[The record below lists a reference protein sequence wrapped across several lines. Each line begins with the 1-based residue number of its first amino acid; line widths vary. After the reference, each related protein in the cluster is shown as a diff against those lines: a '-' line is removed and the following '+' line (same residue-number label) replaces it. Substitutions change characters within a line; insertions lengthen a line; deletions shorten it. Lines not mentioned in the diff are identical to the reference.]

1 MSAAT
6 CVILVYLHRTDLRSI
21 WTISESHMT
30 NKQIRPLCDTE
41 ADCFF
46 VINPCVYA
54 VKCRIFN
61 VFLSVAH
68 TSVSRFRNQSK
79 PPAKPEV

>member
-54 VKCRIFN
+54 VKM
-61 VFLSVAH
+61 
-68 TSVSRFRNQSK
+68 
-79 PPAKPEV
+79 